1 MKIQLEMTV
10 GAGRVLLGAACVA
23 ILCGGGAL
31 AHAQGSQAATT
42 TDTLVGSALSTLGNA
57 VATLRAEVAI
67 LQTSERVA
75 RVTLSAAGGIT
86 LQTGAWIARV
96 DHPQP
101 GNYILTF
108 TPGVFTT
115 PPTCVATPNANE
127 PVAPTV
133 ECTGVG
139 TSSIACT
146 STTPTG
152 HVNTAMSL
160 ICAGS

>member
-1 MKIQLEMTV
+1 MFWWNV
-10 GAGRVLLGAACVA
+10 RSAGRVKPDPTAEF
-23 ILCGGGAL
+23 CGEFRSYGEPRSDG
-31 AHAQGSQAATT
+31 
-42 TDTLVGSALSTLGNA
+42 DC
-57 VATLRAEVAI
+57 E
-67 LQTSERVA
+67 
-75 RVTLSAAGGIT
+75 SAANRERGSYAKPN
-86 LQTGAWIARV
+86 LESIA
-96 DHPQP
+96 
-101 GNYILTF
+101 
-108 TPGVFTT
+108 
-115 PPTCVATPNANE
+115 ANE